1 MVDPLFDENYNLWV
15 MFLQTRDVA
24 WAARTKDLAKYNL
37 AATEAAVLN
46 FVQLIER
53 TVDRQATIAEISR
66 WLFRKPNSMSELLSR
81 MEKKGLVRKIHDL
94 DRKNLVRVEMTEKG
108 RQAYMY
114 AARLTSIHRIM
125 SSLSEDEHHRLSLL
139 LGKLCEKASE
149 ELGIDNKQLK
159 KTLPPGY

>member
-81 MEKKGLVRKIHDL
+81 MEKKGLVRRVKDL
-94 DRKNLVRVEMTEKG
+94 PKNSAVRIELTDKG
-108 RQAYMY
+108 REYYNKQIKSPFI
-114 AARLTSIHRIM
+114 TEII
-125 SSLSEDEHHRLSLL
+125 SSLSEEERLQMWTI
-139 LGKLCEKASE
+139 LGKLRNKAFTI
-149 ELGIDNKQLK
+149 LGINKK
-159 KTLPPGY
+159 PPFPNFP